1 MTFTAKTPGPLVT
14 PLLFLA
20 LAGCALPPYP
30 DTTGS
35 GFDPSGLS
43 LDELQRS
50 LDSGK
55 VTSVELV
62 DYYLSRINELDK
74 QGPTLNA
81 VIKLNGQVRV
91 QAEALDR
98 DRESA
103 ANRGPLYG
111 IPFVVKDNYDV
122 VGMPTTGGSVAL
134 ASNYPASNST
144 IVQRLLDAGALVLAK
159 TNMSELAASYGR
171 LGYSSLGGLTLNPY
185 DLKRNTS
192 GSSSG
197 TAAAVAAGFAP
208 VGLGTDTS
216 GSIRGPASVTGLVG
230 VRPTLGL
237 TSRHG
242 VIPLSLSF
250 DTTAPMAH
258 SVSDAA
264 AVLQAMAGSDPED
277 PATSGAGAEPHD
289 YVKALDASSLKG
301 ARLGVL
307 GSFFGGNKDVDE
319 AVNGAID
326 RMSGQ
331 GATVVPV
338 DLGDEYKSLWS
349 DILGP
354 VGDMEFASQLETY
367 LSASPAGTPKTLDD
381 IISLSTS
388 KGVTDSATPVNPAR
402 IDGFR
407 AAASA
412 RSLFG
417 GPEYTQLTTVDMPKI
432 RQHILDEM
440 KSLDLDALVFPT
452 MSCVASPRFDDDDPT
467 YKCDADDPYAASYL
481 SSASGLPEVTIPV
494 GSDAQGLPIGISF
507 LGGAYDEQT
516 ILNLAYSWEQAADV
530 KLAPGA
536 IDSESG
542 ARQ

>member
-1 MTFTAKTPGPLVT
+1 MTFTTKTEGASVI
-14 PLLFLA
+14 PLLVLA
-20 LAGCALPPYP
+20 LAGCDPAPAS
-30 DTTGS
+30 DETTGS

-43 LDELQRS
+43 LEQLEQA
-50 LDSGK
+50 LDKGEI
-55 VTSVELV
+55 TSVELV
-62 DYYLSRINELDK
+62 DYCLSGINKLDK
-74 QGPTLNA
+74 QGPELNA
-81 VIKLNGQVRV
+81 VIKINGQARQ
-91 QAEALDR
+91 QAEALDK
-98 DRESA
+98 DRKSA

-122 VGMPTTGGSVAL
+122 VGMATTGGSVAL
-134 ASNYPASNST
+134 ASNYPASSST
-144 IVQRLLDAGALVLAK
+144 VVQRLMDAGAIVLAK

-208 VGLGTDTS
+208 FGLGTDTS

-230 VRPTLGL
+230 IRPTLGL

-264 AVLQAMAGSDPED
+264 TVLQAMAGSDPED
-277 PATSGAGAEPHD
+277 PATSSADAAPHD
-289 YVKALDASSLKG
+289 YVKALDSSSLKG

-307 GSFFGGNKDVDE
+307 RSFFGGNEEVDK
-319 AVNGAID
+319 AVNDAID

-338 DLGDEYKSLWS
+338 DLGDEYKSLWN

-354 VGDMEFASQLETY
+354 VGDMEFASEFETY
-367 LSASPAGTPKTLDD
+367 LSTSPAGTPKTLDD
-381 IISLSTS
+381 LISLSTS

-402 IDGFR
+402 IDGFL

-412 RSLFG
+412 RSLLG

-452 MSCVASPRFDDDDPT
+452 MSCVASPRFDQDDPT
-467 YKCDADDPYAASYL
+467 YQCDADDPYAASYI
-481 SSASGLPEVTIPV
+481 SSASGLPEVTVPV
-494 GSDAQGLPIGISF
+494 GSDAQGLPIGMSF
-507 LGGAYDEQT
+507 LGGVSAEQT

-536 IDSESG
+536 IE
-542 ARQ
+542 